1 LRDEMSMIWKFRVE
15 DKIKLFMWLLLQ
27 NRVRTADGLSNPGRS
42 HDDLCCLCD
51 QSMESAF
58 HLALDCPFGKEVLA
72 IFLHEPELVQ
82 ASTSAISITDR
93 WILAHKHC
101 NLRKRVSPLR
111 HISFGTF
118 GTRGTCVFSRSSR
131 CFPSAVVVHTTLQPA
146 GASMAECS

>member
-1 LRDEMSMIWKFRVE
+1 
-15 DKIKLFMWLLLQ
+15 MWLLLQ

-58 HLALDCPFGKEVLA
+58 HLALDCPFGKKVLA

-82 ASTSAISITDR
+82 ASTSAISIADW

-111 HISFGTF
+111 HISLIWNLWNERNMRIFQIKSMLSVCCCCT
-118 GTRGTCVFSRSSR
+118 
-131 CFPSAVVVHTTLQPA
+131 HDTTTSWGINGGMLLRVWK
-146 GASMAECS
+146 SVSECLFL